1 MYYFINNG
9 EKIEKYAV
17 SFDKQQVKNLKDTI
31 IDKCSFIEHQ
41 EFQSDY
47 YPMFSDKKIIRNFQ
61 STYIG
66 KREYF
71 EETREVYSF
80 SYDRYNPPYLVLLID
95 KLLNDDIEVI
105 SEILNY
111 DVSPKES
118 IEDKINLVN
127 KEFMEI
133 DSENIY
139 AKKLKLKELEDLLKL
154 KQLNQNQQTIDIYY
168 QQLLELISFDF
179 VESIDIN
186 ELHKIE
192 KFLEIKLL
200 DNPIFDEKNGEVLKL
215 LKK

>member
-9 EKIEKYAV
+9 EKIEKYEV

-66 KREYF
+66 KQDYF

-95 KLLNDDIEVI
+95 KLLNDDTEVI

-139 AKKLKLKELEDLLKL
+139 AKKLKLKELENLLKV

-192 KFLEIKLL
+192 KFLGIKLL
-200 DNPIFDEKNGEVLKL
+200 DNSIFNEKNGEILKL